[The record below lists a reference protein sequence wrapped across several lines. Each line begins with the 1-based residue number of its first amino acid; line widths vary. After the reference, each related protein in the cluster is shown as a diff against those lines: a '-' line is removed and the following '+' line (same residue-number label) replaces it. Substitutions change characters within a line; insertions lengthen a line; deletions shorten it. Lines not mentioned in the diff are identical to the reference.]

1 VWPFIATPLLSTK
14 LIVDSVSATLEH
26 LFAQNRLK
34 VRSSGARSP
43 VVAVLLLLRF
53 YSTSFVSS
61 VRRSRVQKYFLPFLL
76 CLMKSR
82 REGTMIVLVRSR
94 MKLNYVDGML
104 ASEDAHSK
112 RYYSRM

>member
-1 VWPFIATPLLSTK
+1 MWPFIATPLLSTK

-43 VVAVLLLLRF
+43 VVAATTFAFLF
-53 YSTSFVSS
+53 YVVMSS

-94 MKLNYVDGML
+94 MKLNYGF
-104 ASEDAHSK
+104 
-112 RYYSRM
+112 